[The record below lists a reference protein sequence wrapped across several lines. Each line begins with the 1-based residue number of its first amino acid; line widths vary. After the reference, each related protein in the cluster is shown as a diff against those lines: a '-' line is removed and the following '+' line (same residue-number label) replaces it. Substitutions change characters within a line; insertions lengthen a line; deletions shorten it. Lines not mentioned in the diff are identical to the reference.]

1 MKKPL
6 IEVENLNFG
15 YDKHCH
21 ALRDINLTITRG
33 EMIAFTGKNGS
44 GKTTLAKH
52 FNGLLKPSSGRV
64 LIDGNDTAKS
74 TVSQLAQKVGY
85 VFQNPDHQI
94 FNDTVFDEVA
104 FGPKNQGL
112 RGREL
117 EKLVI
122 QSIEAVGLKS
132 YRGEYPYRLSKGQR
146 QRLALASVIAMESE
160 IMVLDEPTTG
170 LDYKEGLEIMEL
182 VKKLNTKGR
191 TIIFITHDMGLVA
204 DYAKRMVV
212 VSEGEILVD
221 DIPRKIFAMEEVIK
235 RAHLKIPEI
244 TQLAQ
249 RLGLSKRTILNDAE
263 LFQEIIIAV
272 KEAKLNV
279 LCS

>member
-6 IEVENLNFG
+6 IEVENLSFA
-15 YDKHCH
+15 YEKHTP
-21 ALRDINLTITRG
+21 ALKNLNLTIMQG
-33 EMIAFTGKNGS
+33 EITAFTGKNGS

-52 FNGLLKPSSGRV
+52 FNGLLKPNSGRV
-64 LIDGNDTAKS
+64 LIDGAETDKKS
-74 TVSQLAQKVGY
+74 VSQLAEKVGY

-94 FNDTVFDEVA
+94 FNDTVFEEVA

-112 RGREL
+112 KGKEL
-117 EKLVI
+117 ENLVI
-122 QSIEAVGLKS
+122 HSLEAVGLKS
-132 YRGEYPYRLSKGQR
+132 HIHDYPYRLSKGQR

-182 VKKLNTKGR
+182 LKKLNLKGH

-212 VSEGEILVD
+212 MSEGEIIAD
-221 DIPRKIFAMEEVIK
+221 GSPRNIFAMEEVIK
-235 RAHLKIPEI
+235 KAHLKIPEI
-244 TQLAQ
+244 TRLAK
-249 RLGLSKRTILNDAE
+249 RLNLSPKTILNDAE
-263 LFQEIIIAV
+263 LFQEIIIAA
-272 KEAKLNV
+272 KEADRNV